1 MLFPNF
7 ITIFATSTYV
17 YNAAFASHYYTKAID
32 TSDKTAPQKT
42 KTDYNPMNKIIALI
56 IACTFCIAS
65 SYAVEPRLVQLFEF
79 EGRAGLTLPIGGYH
93 GGNNQASMSF
103 GLELRY
109 NTEEQ
114 PWDCGVFLQL
124 DAAVRHY
131 DMPNKPGG
139 YWLQTNRTWAYG
151 VTGDYNF
158 RQGYRV
164 NPFVGI
170 GIGAASIDQV
180 GDSKY
185 WNVEA
190 ESSFVLM
197 PRAGVELFHHI
208 RLTAHCMIVRRGF
221 HTAALTIGFVIGGR
235 PKKKE

>member
-1 MLFPNF
+1 
-7 ITIFATSTYV
+7 
-17 YNAAFASHYYTKAID
+17 
-32 TSDKTAPQKT
+32 
-42 KTDYNPMNKIIALI
+42 
-56 IACTFCIAS
+56 
-65 SYAVEPRLVQLFEF
+65 
-79 EGRAGLTLPIGGYH
+79 
-93 GGNNQASMSF
+93 MSF

-114 PWDCGVFLQL
+114 PWDCGAFLQL

-208 RLTAHCMIVRRGF
+208 RLTAHCMIVRHGF